1 MMDLG
6 NGFVTLLGL
15 SWGAIGIAGGIGFLV
30 LLLALILFIRL
41 FYKKCEMDEAL
52 VRSGSGGA
60 RVALQGGMWVFGI
73 VHNFQRVTL
82 RTLKLDVKTGKIRS
96 QAEGIGKSELDQAA
110 DSKETGGIVR
120 GMGVMRTS
128 DSLPIILDAEVYVR
142 VPRREEYIIA
152 AATTMGEKIDP
163 TPFKPKKRG
172 GRVSDGDLGF
182 GEDQAAKAILEL
194 VEQKLRSAVRGAA
207 ASMTLSQMHTD
218 RIAFTESVSEQLRQD
233 LKENGLELETFAIE
247 SLDQEPLSVVS
258 ETADENVF
266 DANAVRTLT
275 VAIEQS
281 QTGINQAK
289 RDNEIARNE
298 QNTQFEVRRLAFE
311 QQEVFAKA
319 EQNREV
325 ANKKVSESARIS
337 TWEAETEKEKTLAVE
352 EADLVSSKKLEEV
365 ARDLQVFQAECE
377 KETEVAKAVN
387 EKTFELERLSTFRTV
402 ETAEEESKKSVQLA
416 AIERVEGVG
425 VLANRSKEAVGV
437 AQNEAEGNIAV
448 AGVALEGHMT
458 YLHEAETITA
468 TAKAKIESAKDEE
481 NLRRTVI
488 IPAERAAEKIVIDEN
503 AAAEKVVIAEN
514 AAAEKVVIEEKAAA
528 ETVVIA
534 EKANAEKLRLVG
546 LGDRDKRVLVAEADV
561 AESRGKRDANLARG
575 EGAEALLA
583 LGRAEAESLRLEGE
597 ADKVKAEAAL
607 LNDDT
612 VWTYLLAKNLPE
624 LARVLP
630 PAIEA
635 AFKPLENID
644 GFRILQVNTDGGGG
658 SGGSPMGSA
667 MKTILNNAPAGALLN
682 EFLQMS
688 GVKKNWPEL
697 LEKFVTEGAR
707 VLEKTAAG
715 SNVVDLEGD
724 NDDLVSTT

>member
-6 NGFVTLLGL
+6 NGLVTMLGW
-15 SWGAIGIAGGIGFLV
+15 SWGAIGIAGGVGFLV
-30 LLLALILFIRL
+30 LLVILFAFIKA

-82 RTLKLDVKTGKIRS
+82 RTLKLDVKTGKVRS
-96 QAEGIGKSELDQAA
+96 ETESVTAEQLDQAA
-110 DSKETGGIVR
+110 VGGEATKGIVR

-142 VPRREEYIIA
+142 VPRREEYILA

-163 TPFKPKKRG
+163 TPFKPKKIKG
-172 GRVSDGDLGF
+172 SYVYTQGEGVGLL
-182 GEDQAAKAILEL
+182 EDQAAKAILQL

-207 ASMTLSQMHTD
+207 AEMTLSEMHTD
-218 RIAFTESVSEQLRQD
+218 RVKFTETVSEQLRQD

-247 SLDQEPLSVVS
+247 SIDQEPLSMIS
-258 ETADENVF
+258 ERAGENVF
-266 DANAVRTLT
+266 DANAQRTLT
-275 VAIEQS
+275 VAIEQA

-289 RDNEIARNE
+289 RDNQLSRTD
-298 QNTQFEVRRLAFE
+298 QNTQFEVKRLNLE
-311 QQEVFAKA
+311 QQQVFATE

-325 ANKKVSESARIS
+325 ANKEVSERARIS
-337 TWEAETEKEKTLAVE
+337 TWEAETERERTLTVE
-352 EADLVSSKKLEEV
+352 EADLVSRKKLEEV
-365 ARDLQVFQAECE
+365 ARDLQVYQAECE

-387 EKTFELERLSTFRTV
+387 EKTFELERLSTFRAV

-437 AQNEAEGNIAV
+437 AQNEAEGNIAI
-448 AGVALEGHMT
+448 AGVAKETQET
-458 YLHEAETITA
+458 YLNDARTITK
-468 TAKAKIESAKDEE
+468 TAFEKIESAEVEE
-481 NLRRTVI
+481 KEHRRVV
-488 IPAERAAEKIVIDEN
+488 IPAEKDRQAE
-503 AAAEKVVIAEN
+503 
-514 AAAEKVVIEEKAAA
+514 VIEGEKEA
-528 ETVVIA
+528 E
-534 EKANAEKLRLVG
+534 LQRLAG
-546 LGDRDKRVLVAEADV
+546 LGDRDKKILVAEARV
-561 AESRGKRDANLARG
+561 AESRGERDADRARG

-583 LGRAEAESLRLEGE
+583 LGRAEAERDRLKNE
-597 ADKVKAEAAL
+597 AYLIEQEAKL
-607 LNDDT
+607 LNGDT
-612 VWTYLLAKNLPE
+612 VVKYLYAKNAPE
-624 LARVLP
+624 LARILP

-644 GFRILQVNTDGGGG
+644 GFRILQVNTDGGAGGG

-707 VLEKTAAG
+707 AMEKTAAG

-724 NDDLVSTT
+724 DDDDLVST